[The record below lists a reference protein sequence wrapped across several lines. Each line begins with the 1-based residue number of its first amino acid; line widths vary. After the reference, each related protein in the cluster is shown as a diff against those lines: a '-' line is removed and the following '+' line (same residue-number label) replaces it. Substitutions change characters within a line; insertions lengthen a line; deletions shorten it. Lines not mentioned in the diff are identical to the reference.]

1 MKWGAPVSLIRGF
14 LGRVEAG
21 DKLPTRIIGVINVS
35 PESFYKGSVKMSY
48 EEIVETALY
57 MVKSGADIIDVGA
70 MSTAPYLQTYIDEEE
85 EARRIREAIEA
96 VKSSIDVPVSA
107 DTHRV
112 KPALEAVKAGAEII
126 NDVTGLSNPAIAEI
140 VAEHNLSLII
150 CARNLGKL
158 SSPREAVESTLKVLE
173 RSLKIALEKNVDIN
187 RIAIDPAIGFHRD
200 TGIDWWKIDLE
211 LIRSLEKFRRL
222 GRPIVIGVSRKSF
235 IGILTGKEK
244 PEDRLFG
251 SKGVEAIAVFLG
263 AHVIR
268 THDVPEAV
276 DVVRVAEAIRK
287 TNP

>member
-1 MKWGAPVSLIRGF
+1 MEWGVSVSLIRGF
-14 LGRVEAG
+14 LGRVEVG
-21 DKLPTRIIGVINVS
+21 DGLPTRIIGVINVS

-48 EEIVETALY
+48 EEIVETASY
-57 MVKSGADIIDVGA
+57 MVKSGADIIDIGA
-70 MSTAPYLQTYIDEEE
+70 MSTAPYLETYIDEEE

-107 DTHRV
+107 DTYRA
-112 KPALEAVKAGAEII
+112 KPALEAVKAGVEIL

-140 VAEHNLSLII
+140 TAEHGLSLIL
-150 CARNLGKL
+150 CARNLGRL

-173 RSLKIALEKNVDIN
+173 RSLRTAVEKNVDIN

-211 LIRSLEKFRRL
+211 LIRSIKKFRRL
-222 GRPIVIGVSRKSF
+222 GRPIVVGVSRKSF
-235 IGILTGKEK
+235 IGVLTGKKK

-268 THDVPEAV
+268 THDVLEAV

-287 TNP
+287 PNL